1 MWMDSIKAELRKMGK
16 SITFLHLNKLIK
28 ITNYNYNNN
37 KKGWNFCFILTKYNQ
52 VIQWEKKKNVS
63 ISFSRFNAFKFVKR
77 SDKVAAEVLAF
88 ACMCECLRNNE
99 MTIYGCERN
108 CESVNI
114 ISILILDTCKCK
126 VIFMLA
132 VSC

>member
-1 MWMDSIKAELRKMGK
+1 ME
-16 SITFLHLNKLIK
+16 FLFL
-28 ITNYNYNNN
+28 
-37 KKGWNFCFILTKYNQ
+37 ILTKYNQ

-88 ACMCECLRNNE
+88 ACMCACLRNNE

-114 ISILILDTCKCK
+114 ISILTQ
-126 VIFMLA
+126 
-132 VSC
+132 

>member
-52 VIQWEKKKNVS
+52 VIQWEKKK
-63 ISFSRFNAFKFVKR
+63 KR
-77 SDKVAAEVLAF
+77 KYILLKV
-88 ACMCECLRNNE
+88 
-99 MTIYGCERN
+99 
-108 CESVNI
+108 
-114 ISILILDTCKCK
+114 
-126 VIFMLA
+126 
-132 VSC
+132 